1 MSLSLIAVILLVG
14 LTDLCDTIS
23 QIFLKVSINSF
34 DLRLDTVKKVIK
46 FVAQLIR
53 YPKVW
58 ISFVFST
65 LSLGVWIF
73 VLSKADL
80 NFAYSLDS
88 MRYVFITVASVFF
101 LKEKVGFGRWLG
113 IICVVLGISLVAAG

>member
-1 MSLSLIAVILLVG
+1 MSFSLIAVIFLVG
-14 LTDLCDTIS
+14 LTDICDTVS

-34 DLRLDTVKKVIK
+34 DLHLDTVKKVIR
-46 FVAQLIR
+46 FVGQLIQHPR
-53 YPKVW
+53 VW
-58 ISFVFST
+58 ISFVFSS
-65 LSLGVWIF
+65 LSLGIWIF

-101 LKEKVGFGRWLG
+101 LKEKVGVGRWLG
-113 IICVVLGISLVAAG
+113 IICVVLGIALVAAG

>member
-1 MSLSLIAVILLVG
+1 MSLSLVAVILLIAC
-14 LTDLCDTIS
+14 TDLCDTVS
-23 QIFLKVSINSF
+23 QILLKASINS
-34 DLRLDTVKKVIK
+34 LGLHLDTVKTIIK
-46 FVAQLIR
+46 FVIKLIR
-53 YPKVW
+53 IPRVW
-58 ISFVFST
+58 ISFIFST

-101 LKEKVGFGRWLG
+101 LKEKVGLGRWLG
-113 IICVVLGISLVAAG
+113 IICVVIGIALVAVG